1 MLSSI
6 SFPSSNLLNKKP
18 LTPHHRRPPFQIKAS
33 SAVSMATASPSLYH
47 VLGLSIGANGN
58 EIKAAYRKLAR
69 VCHPDVCKSSSSSAD
84 EFIRIHAAY
93 STLSDPCKRADY
105 DRGLAVGGRQQRWT
119 SPRPQGFAGFGRRTW
134 ETDQCW

>member
-1 MLSSI
+1 
-6 SFPSSNLLNKKP
+6 
-18 LTPHHRRPPFQIKAS
+18 
-33 SAVSMATASPSLYH
+33 MATTSPSLYG

-69 VCHPDVCKSSSSSAD
+69 VCHPDVCKNSPSSAD

-105 DRGLAVGGRQQRWT
+105 DRGLAMLKFLL
-119 SPRPQGFAGFGRRTW
+119 FASFSLVDDVDNGVNLEMQILFANVNCTLIIFPSEMAVVAYTGIKELLRDQ
-134 ETDQCW
+134 TDDK